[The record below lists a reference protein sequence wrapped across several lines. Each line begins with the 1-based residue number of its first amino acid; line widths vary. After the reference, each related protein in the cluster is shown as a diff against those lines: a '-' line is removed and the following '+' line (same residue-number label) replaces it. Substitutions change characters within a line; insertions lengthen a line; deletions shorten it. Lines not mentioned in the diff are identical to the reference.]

1 MTLEFPPLAGAR
13 ASHIVRCSSQKRL
26 RRRREGPAAHAP
38 WKKKFMRRI
47 ASSPS
52 FGDTTCASSFKSRLS
67 ARPPCRLKRFIADS
81 QIIDTLT
88 VIRQASIQEGTI
100 VTLIYGHRGA
110 KGEAPENTLT
120 SFRRCLER
128 GVRRC
133 ELDLHLSQDG
143 ELMVIHD
150 PTLKRTT
157 GRRGKV
163 SEHDAQEL
171 MTYDA
176 RLGGPGWVQPCPIP
190 RLAELFEKCD
200 FEHWQL
206 EVKSASRVR
215 AERMVLAIREL
226 AERYEL
232 LRKITVTSS
241 SRTVLRALERLT
253 PDLSRGLVAE
263 YAWLDPLKVAKNYG
277 CDLLALNW
285 TLCTPERL
293 LKAQQQ
299 GLHVSVWTVN
309 EPALMRR
316 LADFGVDSLITDFPG
331 LAIATL
337 GKG

>member
-1 MTLEFPPLAGAR
+1 
-13 ASHIVRCSSQKRL
+13 
-26 RRRREGPAAHAP
+26 
-38 WKKKFMRRI
+38 
-47 ASSPS
+47 
-52 FGDTTCASSFKSRLS
+52 
-67 ARPPCRLKRFIADS
+67 
-81 QIIDTLT
+81 
-88 VIRQASIQEGTI
+88 

-120 SFRRCLER
+120 SFKQCLEH

-133 ELDLHLSQDG
+133 ELDLHLSRDG

-163 SEHDAQEL
+163 VQHESAEL
-171 MTYDA
+171 VTYDA
-176 RLGGPGWVQPCPIP
+176 RLGGPGWKTPCPIP
-190 RLAELFEKCD
+190 RLADLFEQCD

-215 AERMVLAIREL
+215 AARTVTAIQAL
-226 AERYEL
+226 AERFGIKE
-232 LRKITVTSS
+232 RITVTSS
-241 SRTVLRALERLT
+241 SREVLRALKRLT
-253 PDLSRGLVAE
+253 PELSRGLVAE
-263 YAWLDPLKVAKNYG
+263 YAWLDPLKVAAHHG
-277 CDLLALNW
+277 CELLALNW

-293 LKAQQQ
+293 AKAQKA

-331 LAIATL
+331 LAAATL
-337 GKG
+337 KR